1 MPPADAVD
9 PGVSFD
15 IALEVDVDAFPDR
28 AGVQVAA
35 QLQDH
40 QRHIWIILTIIMRKK
55 RDEYHVTTVDSSD
68 ILDGWCQNKKVKA

>member
-15 IALEVDVDAFPDR
+15 VALEVDVDAFPDR

-40 QRHIWIILTIIMRKK
+40 QWHVWITLIN
-55 RDEYHVTTVDSSD
+55 YHYEEEE
-68 ILDGWCQNKKVKA
+68 GWISCHNSWL

>member
-15 IALEVDVDAFPDR
+15 VALEVDVDAFPDR

-40 QRHIWIILTIIMRKK
+40 QRHI
-55 RDEYHVTTVDSSD
+55 
-68 ILDGWCQNKKVKA
+68 